1 MNSRI
6 KKLFK
11 IIGLIEFENQWLPS
25 FYVKAMI
32 NRLAK
37 STLPTA
43 NEKMKKLIQALESSK

>member
-1 MNSRI
+1 MNSKI

-32 NRLAK
+32 NKLAK
-37 STLPTA
+37 STLPEA
-43 NEKMKKLIQALESSK
+43 NEKMQKLIQALESSK